1 MIPESPLLGEM
12 LQDIHAILHPTRDM
26 ATLCDRNSLQD
37 MYAMLNFLMVL
48 FLKSK
53 IVNMN
58 FKN

>member
-53 IVNMN
+53 IDS
-58 FKN
+58 